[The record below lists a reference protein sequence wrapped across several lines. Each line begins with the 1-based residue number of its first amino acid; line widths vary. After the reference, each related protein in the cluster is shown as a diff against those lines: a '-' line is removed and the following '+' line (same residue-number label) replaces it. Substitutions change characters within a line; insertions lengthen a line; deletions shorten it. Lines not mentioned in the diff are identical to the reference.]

1 MTGFA
6 RPAAALSCALLLAAG
21 CGGHAATNLPQDAA
35 LQTAAD
41 SGRQSLDFGR
51 LKQAAGQYQ
60 EAYKLALARDDARAI
75 GVTGY
80 NLAVVQLAANDAAG
94 ALSTSLRTRDAL
106 VARGIARYAELDL
119 VEAAVLHRLSRDQD
133 ADLLAA
139 RAQATADDPA
149 VRARASYVRGLI
161 ADTHGDAAGMTAA
174 LAGFGQPK
182 QPSADWQADFDEIT
196 ARLYLLRGECGK
208 AAILARHVADIHRAQ
223 LDYRAMADT
232 LALAARAAQ
241 CGGASQEAADF
252 YLQAGE
258 STASQGDNASAAR
271 WAKQALR
278 SGASPATRRAATKML
293 AALRRSARS

>member
-1 MTGFA
+1 MKDFI
-6 RPAAALSCALLLAAG
+6 RPAATLSCALLLAAG
-21 CGGHAATNLPQDAA
+21 CGGHTATNVPQDAA

-75 GVTGY
+75 GITGY

-94 ALSTSLRTRDAL
+94 ALRTSLRTRDAL
-106 VARGIARYAELDL
+106 VARGITRHAELDL
-119 VEAAVLHRLSRDQD
+119 VEAAVLHRLGRDPA

-139 RAQATADDPA
+139 RAQATTDDPA
-149 VRARASYVRGLI
+149 IRVRASYVRGLI

-208 AAILARHVADIHRAQ
+208 AATLAQHVADIHRTQ

-241 CGGASQEAADF
+241 CGGASQEAADL

-258 STASQGDNASAAR
+258 SAASQGDNASAAK

-278 SGASPATRRAATKML
+278 PGANPATRRAATKML
-293 AALRRSARS
+293 AAVRQSPPS